1 MTNTSFY
8 LFSCLVTY
16 SEARSSKWKKLANV
30 FATETFKNK
39 QLIWKESLK
48 TGAVNWLVLKVR

>member
-1 MTNTSFY
+1 MTNASFY